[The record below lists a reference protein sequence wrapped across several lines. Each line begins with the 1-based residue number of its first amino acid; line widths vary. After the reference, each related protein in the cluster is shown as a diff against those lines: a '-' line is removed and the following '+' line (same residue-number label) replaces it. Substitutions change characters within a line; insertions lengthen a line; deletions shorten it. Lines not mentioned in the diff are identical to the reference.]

1 MLPQKRTLCRKTN
14 SKQVPSGACASLAGY
29 LWLIQT
35 HARTHPRTQ
44 ARTHHCGQLT
54 GSAGLAYMAAWA
66 HNSQLACQ
74 LANSHVKSPANLH
87 TEIKLHM
94 AQDPLHMTQDPLH
107 ARGSPPRPESKEN
120 VRPHTAHSLRI
131 ICCCRSLR
139 WRRISR
145 ALVSRSCSL
154 SHASFASSCTD
165 NDMFI
170 GTRFSNH
177 LCG

>member
-1 MLPQKRTLCRKTN
+1 M
-14 SKQVPSGACASLAGY
+14 PSGACASLAGY

-44 ARTHHCGQLT
+44 ARTHHCGQPT

-107 ARGSPPRPESKEN
+107 AAPPPAPKVRKTSDHTRHIAYESSAVAGACGGGESQGPWSPGLARC
-120 VRPHTAHSLRI
+120 HTLDLPAAARTT
-131 ICCCRSLR
+131 ICL
-139 WRRISR
+139 
-145 ALVSRSCSL
+145 LVLDSV
-154 SHASFASSCTD
+154 T
-165 NDMFI
+165 
-170 GTRFSNH
+170 TYVVK
-177 LCG
+177 